1 MDREVLVAQMRRLER
16 ELRREHG
23 SVALLMLVPL
33 EPFPDETWTLVVSAK
48 GFNRITRAEG
58 IRQLIALLER
68 VVDRELWSRIFRVAP
83 LRTDDPF
90 VSGMASRHPTRSVVD
105 LRALELQG
113 FEIPKAVLFTAKK
126 VAA

>member
-1 MDREVLVAQMRRLER
+1 MDREVLVNQMRQLER
-16 ELRREHG
+16 ELRRQHG
-23 SVALLMLVPL
+23 PVALLMLVPL
-33 EPFPDETWTLVVSAK
+33 ESWPDEAWTLLVSAK

-58 IRQLIALLER
+58 IRQLVALLES
-68 VVDRELWSRIFRVAP
+68 VVDREIWSRVLRVAP

-90 VSGMASRHPTRSVVD
+90 VAGVISRHPTRSVVD
-105 LRALELQG
+105 LQALEIQG